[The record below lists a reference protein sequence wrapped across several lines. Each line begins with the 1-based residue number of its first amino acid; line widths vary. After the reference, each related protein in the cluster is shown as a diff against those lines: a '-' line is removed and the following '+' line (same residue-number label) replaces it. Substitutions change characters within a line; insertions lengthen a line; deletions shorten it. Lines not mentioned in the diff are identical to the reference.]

1 MKKILSIILII
12 TTMLGVALVPS
23 SVQAKTYKGFTYQ
36 IKNKKVEIL
45 SYNGKASTLKI
56 PDYIKNYKVN
66 KIRNDA
72 FWGSNVKIVT
82 VGKFISSIKANTLS
96 SNKLTTIK
104 VTKGNK
110 KFSAKNG
117 VLYNK
122 KKTKLIAYP
131 IARKKSKFSVPKS
144 VKYIG
149 SYAFRYNKYLKNVVT
164 NKKLKIIG
172 TQSFSDSKRLKKIV
186 FSNSIVEIGKYAFA
200 NCKKIESIHIP
211 KNIKSIKRGAFV
223 ACKKLKKLT
232 IAKNENLVLYDS
244 VFANTGLIKATFPKA
259 KKYGSSMFK
268 GCSSLQKIEIPSY
281 VIEIKDEDF
290 MCCSKLKTVTIPKTV
305 KKIGEYSFGYIGG
318 YDENYPKLDDFTI
331 KGYTGTAAEKYA
343 TDNGFKFV
351 ALG

>member
-12 TTMLGVALVPS
+12 TTMFGFALVPS
-23 SVQAKTYKGFTYQ
+23 TVQAKTYKGFTYKV
-36 IKNKKVEIL
+36 KNKKVEIL

-56 PDYIKNYKVN
+56 PEYIKGYKVTSLSEFVN
-66 KIRNDA
+66 RY
-72 FWGSNVKIVT
+72 VKKVRLSR
-82 VGKFISSIKANTLS
+82 FISSINSESFKWAT
-96 SNKLTTIK
+96 KLKTITVDK
-104 VTKGNK
+104 RNK
-110 KFSAKNG
+110 KFTSKSG

-122 KKTKLIAYP
+122 KKTKLVDYP
-131 IARKKSKFSVPKS
+131 IARNKSKFSVPKS

-149 SYAFRYNKYLKNVVT
+149 SYAFSYNKYLKNVVT

-172 TQSFSDSKRLKKIV
+172 KQSFTSSKKLKKIV
-186 FSNSIVEIGKYAFA
+186 FSKSVVEIGKQAFA
-200 NCKKIESIHIP
+200 NCKNLESINIP

-244 VFANTGLIKATFPKA
+244 VFANTGLIQVTFPKA

-268 GCSSLQKIEIPSY
+268 GCSSLEKIEIPSY
-281 VIEIKDEDF
+281 VTETKAEDF
-290 MCCSKLKTVTIPKTV
+290 MCCPKLKTVTIPKTV

-318 YDENYPKLDDFTI
+318 YDENYPKLEGFTI
-331 KGYTGTAAEKYA
+331 KGYKGTAAEKYA